1 MTRVSNNN
9 IKEIR
14 LMTGLSQAKFA
25 EKYGIPKRS
34 IENWESGKR
43 NCPPYVESLLKKVVE
58 TDIENKED

>member
-1 MTRVSNNN
+1 MGSREKM
-9 IKEIR
+9 KEIR
-14 LMTGLSQAKFA
+14 TLTGLSQVKFGK
-25 EKYGIPKRS
+25 KYGIPRRS